1 MPFLQE
7 HWVSLFWSKH
17 WGVGFPCPLVGYPSL
32 ISGGTEKWFSRA
44 SVSFFISTCR
54 VEAQG
59 SCMLPRMFWSVLL
72 SYLSPRDVCIG
83 HLIVV
88 DVNYPER
95 SWWDVSSPV
104 LTSCICTLLYNM
116 SKDLPV
122 LYMSS
127 VVFFHWVLRV
137 IMICRWK
144 FFVGYEICASF
155 LLVHILYF
163 ITLKNTWVEKC
174 SWFSLSVFLIFGV
187 MHNDFYL

>member
-7 HWVSLFWSKH
+7 HWVSLCWSNH

-54 VEAQG
+54 VEAQV

-72 SYLSPRDVCIG
+72 SYLSSSDECTG

-88 DVNYPER
+88 DMNYPER

-116 SKDLPV
+116 STQDSACFIHEFCCFFSTEFWGWLW
-122 LYMSS
+122 YAGESS
-127 VVFFHWVLRV
+127 
-137 IMICRWK
+137 
-144 FFVGYEICASF
+144 
-155 LLVHILYF
+155 LLVMKF
-163 ITLKNTWVEKC
+163 VQVF
-174 SWFSLSVFLIFGV
+174 SWSISCVLLPW
-187 MHNDFYL
+187 